1 MIVLKHT
8 LIVALTIIIVMVCV
22 QPTATETYDNTTTT
36 NHTTTTSTTNTTPM
50 TSNITTVTTS
60 KTRTKK
66 IGLFKSYTDYRLL
79 SKSSKQW
86 QLQEQAYTDEN
97 GLRKIGDAYLVALGS
112 YYGTKLGTRYTV
124 TLSNGS
130 VFDIILCDSKQNRH
144 TDAKNQ
150 VCLSNGSVLEFYVD
164 SAKLPKVVKRS
175 GSISSIDKFSG
186 YVVSIDS

>member
-1 MIVLKHT
+1 MFKSI
-8 LIVALTIIIVMVCV
+8 LIVALTLVMVVVFV
-22 QPTATETYDNTTTT
+22 QPTATEEIITTTMPSTTSIVATTTTTTTT
-36 NHTTTTSTTNTTPM
+36 NTTKTTTKLN
-50 TSNITTVTTS
+50 S
-60 KTRTKK
+60 KM
-66 IGLFKSYTDYRLL
+66 GLFKSYTDYHLL
-79 SKSSKQW
+79 SKNSKQW
-86 QLQEQAYTDEN
+86 QLQKQAYTDGY

-164 SAKLPKVVKRS
+164 SAKLPKTVRRS

-186 YVVSIDS
+186 YVISIDSQ